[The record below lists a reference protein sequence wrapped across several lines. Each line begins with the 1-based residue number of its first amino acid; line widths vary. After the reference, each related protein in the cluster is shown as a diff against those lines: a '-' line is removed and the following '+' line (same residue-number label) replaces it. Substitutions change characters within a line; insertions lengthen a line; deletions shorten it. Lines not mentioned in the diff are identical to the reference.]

1 MNIELDTITEHLA
14 QDLISSNIQDFEA
27 LKVKIKMALRMSLP
41 EPVKNN
47 KGLRTQYDN
56 LLIAH
61 EKQKIKFK
69 KHNILNSIGYSIMK
83 EKLKDVLTLEEQ
95 AELFAEIEMAEA
107 RAGVRDVY
115 HSKEKILKR
124 LKANNR

>member
-47 KGLRTQYDN
+47 KGLRAQYDN

-95 AELFAEIEMAEA
+95 AQLFAEIEMAEA

-124 LKANNR
+124 LKANNI